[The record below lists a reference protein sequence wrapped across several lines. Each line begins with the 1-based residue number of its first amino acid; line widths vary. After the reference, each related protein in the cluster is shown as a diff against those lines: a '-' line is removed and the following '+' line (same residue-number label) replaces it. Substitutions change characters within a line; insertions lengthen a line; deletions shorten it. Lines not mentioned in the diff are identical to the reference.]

1 MAKSKKL
8 TKSEC
13 ARIKKIAKNNEIIDK
28 KHIEQGKGLIKHGLY
43 GMRENKKIRKMIKRE
58 CK

>member
-1 MAKSKKL
+1 MAKLKKL

-13 ARIKKIAKNNEIIDK
+13 TRIKKIAKNNEIIDK
-28 KHIEQGKGLIKHGLY
+28 NHIKQGLY